1 MTTTNYSLAPRVAQ
15 VQSGFQM
22 PQNNG
27 VPNLNASLAGYGQMA
42 PVDYS
47 LGSMASPTMPGMNGQ
62 GLTIPAW
69 GQSGGLPTGTNPAG
83 GGGMFGIQGLGANMP
98 TFQLGMQGLGALSSF
113 MMGNKSLDLA
123 NKQFEFTK
131 ATTNTNMNNQL
142 QAYNGSLEDKLRTR
156 GQFNGDDPSKA
167 IDEYERRKL
176 TRSA

>member
-1 MTTTNYSLAPRVAQ
+1 MANYSLSPQIAQ
-15 VQSGFQM
+15 I
-22 PQNNG
+22 QNFGGLQN
-27 VPNLNASLAGYGQMA
+27 PIAQQPMDMNAT
-42 PVDYS
+42 
-47 LGSMASPTMPGMNGQ
+47 LGSFGRPVYNMPGMGQ
-62 GLTIPAW
+62 PQAMPQFGMPAPTA
-69 GQSGGLPTGTNPAG
+69 QASPYNLGGDNSSAGILGGT
-83 GGGMFGIQGLGANMP
+83 GLGLNMP